1 MKKIV
6 LDTNVYIDWLNRG
19 LHETVMLGP
28 GLVRYLSAVVVM
40 ELRAGVSHR
49 ASRDAVDALTRGY
62 RSAGR
67 LVAPSSEV
75 FERAGAVL
83 RKLKLAGR
91 NVRDASLSDRVGS
104 RRALLAADHRGR
116 VWRGRASASGAG
128 AGREGAEGRSEPS
141 QGSHIND
148 VLIALTARSIGATVV
163 TANAAEFAA
172 IQQVEPFAFE
182 LP

>member
-40 ELRAGVSHR
+40 ELRAGVSPR

-67 LVAPSSEV
+67 LVTPSSEV

-83 RKLKLAGR
+83 RKLKLAGH
-91 NVRDASLSDRVGS
+91 NVRDASLC
-104 RRALLAADHRGR
+104 
-116 VWRGRASASGAG
+116 
-128 AGREGAEGRSEPS
+128 
-141 QGSHIND
+141 ND

-163 TANAAEFAA
+163 TANAADFAS

>member
-6 LDTNVYIDWLNRG
+6 LDTNVCIDWLNRG

-28 GLVRYLSAVVVM
+28 GFVRYLSAVVVM
-40 ELRAGVSHR
+40 ELRAGVSNR
-49 ASRDAVDALTRGY
+49 ASRDAVDALTRAY
-62 RSAGR
+62 RTASR

-91 NVRDASLSDRVGS
+91 NVRDSSLC
-104 RRALLAADHRGR
+104 
-116 VWRGRASASGAG
+116 
-128 AGREGAEGRSEPS
+128 
-141 QGSHIND
+141 ND

-163 TANAAEFAA
+163 TANLADFAA

>member
-1 MKKIV
+1 MKRIV
-6 LDTNVYIDWLNRG
+6 LDTNICIDWLNCG

-40 ELRAGVSHR
+40 ELRAGVSRR
-49 ASRDAVDALTRGY
+49 ASRDAVDALTRAY
-62 RSAGR
+62 RAAGR
-67 LVAPSSEV
+67 LMVPSSEV

-91 NVRDASLSDRVGS
+91 NVRDASLC
-104 RRALLAADHRGR
+104 
-116 VWRGRASASGAG
+116 
-128 AGREGAEGRSEPS
+128 
-141 QGSHIND
+141 ND

-163 TANAAEFAA
+163 TASASDFAA

-182 LP
+182 AP

>member
-40 ELRAGVSHR
+40 ELRAGVSRR

-83 RKLKLAGR
+83 RKLKLAGH
-91 NVRDASLSDRVGS
+91 NVRDASLC
-104 RRALLAADHRGR
+104 
-116 VWRGRASASGAG
+116 
-128 AGREGAEGRSEPS
+128 
-141 QGSHIND
+141 ND

-163 TANAAEFAA
+163 TANAADFAS

>member
-40 ELRAGVSHR
+40 ELRAGVSRR

-83 RKLKLAGR
+83 RKLKLAGH
-91 NVRDASLSDRVGS
+91 NVRDASLC
-104 RRALLAADHRGR
+104 
-116 VWRGRASASGAG
+116 
-128 AGREGAEGRSEPS
+128 
-141 QGSHIND
+141 ND

-163 TANAAEFAA
+163 TANAADFAA
-172 IQQVEPFAFE
+172 IRQVEPFAFE

>member
-1 MKKIV
+1 MKKIL
-6 LDTNVYIDWLNRG
+6 LDTNLYIDWLNRG

-40 ELRAGVSHR
+40 ELRAGVSNR
-49 ASRDAVDALTRGY
+49 ASRDAVDALTRAY

-67 LVAPSSEV
+67 LVPPSIEV

-83 RKLKLAGR
+83 RKLKLAAR
-91 NVRDASLSDRVGS
+91 NVRDASLC
-104 RRALLAADHRGR
+104 
-116 VWRGRASASGAG
+116 
-128 AGREGAEGRSEPS
+128 
-141 QGSHIND
+141 ND

-163 TANAAEFAA
+163 TANAADFAV

>member
-1 MKKIV
+1 VKKIV

-40 ELRAGVSHR
+40 ELRAGVSRR

-83 RKLKLAGR
+83 RKLKLAGH
-91 NVRDASLSDRVGS
+91 NVRDASLC
-104 RRALLAADHRGR
+104 
-116 VWRGRASASGAG
+116 
-128 AGREGAEGRSEPS
+128 
-141 QGSHIND
+141 ND

-163 TANAAEFAA
+163 TANAADFAA

>member
-1 MKKIV
+1 VKKIV

-19 LHETVMLGP
+19 QHETVMLGP
-28 GLVRYLSAVVVM
+28 GLVRYLSTVVVM
-40 ELRAGVSHR
+40 ELRAGVGHR

-83 RKLKLAGR
+83 RKLKLAGH
-91 NVRDASLSDRVGS
+91 NVRDASLC
-104 RRALLAADHRGR
+104 
-116 VWRGRASASGAG
+116 
-128 AGREGAEGRSEPS
+128 
-141 QGSHIND
+141 ND

-163 TANAAEFAA
+163 TANAVDFAA
-172 IQQVEPFAFE
+172 IQQAEPFAFE

>member
-1 MKKIV
+1 VKRIV

-49 ASRDAVDALTRGY
+49 ASRDAVDALTRAY

-83 RKLKLAGR
+83 RKLKLAGH
-91 NVRDASLSDRVGS
+91 NVRDASLCDRVGS

-116 VWRGRASASGAG
+116 VW
-128 AGREGAEGRSEPS
+128 EPY
-141 QGSHIND
+141 QGSHLND

-163 TANAAEFAA
+163 TANVADFAA

>member
-1 MKKIV
+1 VKKIV

-83 RKLKLAGR
+83 RKLKLAGH
-91 NVRDASLSDRVGS
+91 NVRDASLC
-104 RRALLAADHRGR
+104 
-116 VWRGRASASGAG
+116 
-128 AGREGAEGRSEPS
+128 
-141 QGSHIND
+141 ND

-163 TANAAEFAA
+163 TANAADFAS

>member
-40 ELRAGVSHR
+40 ELRAGVSRR

-83 RKLKLAGR
+83 RKLKLAGH
-91 NVRDASLSDRVGS
+91 NVRDASLC
-104 RRALLAADHRGR
+104 
-116 VWRGRASASGAG
+116 
-128 AGREGAEGRSEPS
+128 
-141 QGSHIND
+141 ND

-163 TANAAEFAA
+163 TANAADFAA

>member
-1 MKKIV
+1 VKKIV

-40 ELRAGVSHR
+40 ELRAGVSPR

-83 RKLKLAGR
+83 RKLKLAGH
-91 NVRDASLSDRVGS
+91 NVRDASLC
-104 RRALLAADHRGR
+104 
-116 VWRGRASASGAG
+116 
-128 AGREGAEGRSEPS
+128 
-141 QGSHIND
+141 ND

-163 TANAAEFAA
+163 TANAADFAA

>member
-1 MKKIV
+1 VKKIV

-49 ASRDAVDALTRGY
+49 ASRDAVDALTRCY

-83 RKLKLAGR
+83 RKLKLAGH
-91 NVRDASLSDRVGS
+91 NVRDASLC
-104 RRALLAADHRGR
+104 
-116 VWRGRASASGAG
+116 
-128 AGREGAEGRSEPS
+128 
-141 QGSHIND
+141 ND
-148 VLIALTARSIGATVV
+148 VLIDLTARSIGATVV
-163 TANAAEFAA
+163 TANAADFAA

>member
-6 LDTNVYIDWLNRG
+6 LDTNVCIDWLNCG

-40 ELRAGVSHR
+40 EMRAGVSR
-49 ASRDAVDALTRGY
+49 RTSRDAVDALTRAY
-62 RSAGR
+62 RAAGR
-67 LVAPSSEV
+67 LMVPSSEV

-91 NVRDASLSDRVGS
+91 NVRDASLC
-104 RRALLAADHRGR
+104 
-116 VWRGRASASGAG
+116 
-128 AGREGAEGRSEPS
+128 
-141 QGSHIND
+141 ND

-163 TANAAEFAA
+163 TANASDFAA

-182 LP
+182 SP